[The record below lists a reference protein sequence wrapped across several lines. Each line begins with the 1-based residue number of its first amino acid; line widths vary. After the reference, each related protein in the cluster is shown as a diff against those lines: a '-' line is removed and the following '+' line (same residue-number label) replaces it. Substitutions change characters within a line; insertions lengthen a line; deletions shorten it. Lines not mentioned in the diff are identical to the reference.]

1 MALSNSPYEWFPALF
16 LGAVLFLLP
25 LIGAEPPKRRETISV
40 RTIRQRLSRDTILP
54 CEFMSNSSVRQA
66 DRVEWWYKRSGDVLI
81 GSFDPRGWVAQ
92 TNWTRDGAYKV
103 LDNGT
108 LLIKDARRAL
118 VERYYCVVF
127 LNTPSELLVHEIY
140 FRLDFS
146 FWYAREPGSLF
157 FGSCIAAVVFCAASF
172 LLNIVWIVCR
182 HIILWWIKRTE
193 RMSRVRALVV
203 ALEKY
208 RHKQMESLHETY
220 SRRVSTIRDNYH
232 SQVDQL
238 RHSYT
243 DSADRFRDYR
253 QAQMDNV
260 QQHLDSIRD
269 NYCQQINRLREFGSR
284 RVEQIWEGYDRS
296 ITALRTF
303 TMEQRL
309 RMLNQ
314 YQVKQ
319 RYVNKLLEAIAVE
332 TNVEIISR
340 KEAAIREALGEEDH
354 HTWLY
359 PPPSSSCASI
369 TRSASYY
376 SLPEFSLGEEDWDMP
391 MKGPVG
397 GEAGVGAEEDS
408 QWQCTT
414 LTASAR
420 MTRVRFAEESTPLH
434 EAAVVGGREALKED
448 NAGG

>member
-1 MALSNSPYEWFPALF
+1 MALSNSSNEWFFALF

-25 LIGAEPPKRRETISV
+25 LIDAEQPKRDARFVLRPNSS

-54 CEFMSNSSVRQA
+54 CEFMSNSSIA
-66 DRVEWWYKRSGDVLI
+66 DGVEWWYRGFGHVLI
-81 GSFDPRGWVAQ
+81 GSFDPRGLVAQ

-108 LLIKDARRAL
+108 LLIRDARRAL

-127 LNTPSELLVHEIY
+127 PELLVYEIY

-157 FGSCIAAVVFCAASF
+157 FGSCIVAVVFCAASF
-172 LLNIVWIVCR
+172 LLNIVWIICR

-193 RMSRVRALVV
+193 RMSRVRALIV

-220 SRRVSTIRDNYH
+220 NRRVSAIRDNYH

-359 PPPSSSCASI
+359 PPPSSSCVSI

-376 SLPEFSLGEEDWDMP
+376 SLPEFSLGEEDWDVT
-391 MKGPVG
+391 MKGPVEG
-397 GEAGVGAEEDS
+397 KAGAGVEEDS

-420 MTRVRFAEESTPLH
+420 MTRVRFAEESTSLH
-434 EAAVVGGREALKED
+434 GAAVVGGREMLEED
-448 NAGG
+448 NADS